1 MKMKHKKIG
10 ILLICLIIG
19 FTMGLAP
26 ASGKTQFLQITSG
39 PVGGTWYVLGG
50 ALADLLKDKIPG
62 VKVTTTTGGSL
73 ANISKVE
80 SGKAD
85 MGFTMNRLLYEA
97 REGVG
102 AYKDKGVH
110 GNVMGLI
117 YLSEIYMSVFLAR
130 AETPINSIQDI
141 KDKKVPVRI
150 LTSPRASSPSVAAER
165 MLETYG
171 VTFDDIKSWGGKV
184 NFVSYA
190 EASSLLKDGHA
201 DIWCGPMVPPILEV
215 TISHKMK
222 FLPINQSVL
231 NNLKD
236 KYKYGVATIPEGYW
250 EFLDKPTPIMTE
262 SILMIVRKDLPEDMV
277 YTITKMLSTNPDTI
291 RNSHRIYKT
300 YNPQDACQITGGP
313 IHPGALRYYR
323 EKGICK

>member
-1 MKMKHKKIG
+1 MKDKRKAILIG
-10 ILLICLIIG
+10 CL
-19 FTMGLAP
+19 FLVLALGITP
-26 ASGKTQFLQITSG
+26 AWAKVKFIQITSG

-50 ALADLLKDKIPG
+50 TLADLLKDKIPG

-73 ANISKVE
+73 ANISKVQ

-97 REGVG
+97 RQGVG
-102 AYKDKGVH
+102 AYKDKGAH
-110 GNVMGLI
+110 GNVTGLT
-117 YLSEIYMSVFLAR
+117 YLSDIYMSVFLAL
-130 AETPINSIQDI
+130 EKTPINSIQDI

-165 MLETYG
+165 MLEAYG

-215 TISHKMK
+215 TITRKMK
-222 FLPINQSVL
+222 FLPIKQSVL
-231 NNLKD
+231 QSLKD
-236 KYKYGVATIPEGYW
+236 KQKYGIATLPKGYW
-250 EFLDKPTPIMTE
+250 EFIEKPTPIMTE
-262 SILMIVRKDLPEDMV
+262 SIIMIIRKGLPEDMA
-277 YTITKMLSTNPDTI
+277 YTIAKTLSTNPDVI
-291 RNSHRIYKT
+291 RKSHRIYKP
-300 YNPQDACQITGGP
+300 YDPKKACQIDGGP
-313 IHPGALRYYR
+313 MHPGALRYYR
-323 EKGICK
+323 EAGICK

>member
-1 MKMKHKKIG
+1 MKKKITLFALG
-10 ILLICLIIG
+10 LLVAILIVG
-19 FTMGLAP
+19 
-26 ASGKTQFLQITSG
+26 ASTVQAKVKFIQITSG

-50 ALADLLKDKIPG
+50 ALADLLRDKIPG

-73 ANISKVE
+73 ANISKVQ

-97 REGVG
+97 RKGVE
-102 AYKDKGVH
+102 AYKDKGPH
-110 GNVMGLI
+110 GNIMGLT
-117 YLSEIYMSVFLAR
+117 YLCDIYMSVFLAR
-130 AETPINSIQDI
+130 TETPITSIQEI

-165 MLETYG
+165 MLEAYG
-171 VTFDDIKSWGGKV
+171 ITFDDIKSWGGKV

-222 FLPINQSVL
+222 FLPIKQSVL
-231 NNLKD
+231 QTLKD
-236 KYKYGVATIPEGYW
+236 KHKYGIATIPKGYW
-250 EFLDKPTPIMTE
+250 EFVKEPIPIMTE
-262 SILMIVRKDLPEDMV
+262 AIIMIIRKGLPEDMV
-277 YTITKMLSTNPDTI
+277 YTIAKTISTSPDTI
-291 RNSHRIYKT
+291 RKSHRLYKP
-300 YNPQDACQITGGP
+300 YDPKAACQIDGGP
-313 IHPGALRYYR
+313 MHPGALRYYR
-323 EKGICK
+323 EAGICK